1 MQETQVIPAGT
12 LGKWKAQA
20 EQINDAAQVAYL
32 AVQAGRG
39 AINGRPVT
47 DHLRDAFDGAQ
58 QLLGG
63 IRREMGP
70 DPVKVFSAP
79 SIPLEQL
86 DTSDTRRLLA
96 LLEEALAVAERVD
109 LARGRSVGAGVPLGQ
124 GEPAGFDLAEA
135 VGLIHLR
142 VHEEVYGP
150 GAGVTGGRE

>member
-20 EQINDAAQVAYL
+20 EQINDSAQVAYL
-32 AVQAGRG
+32 AVQAGRSV
-39 AINGRPVT
+39 INGRPVT

-70 DPVKVFSAP
+70 DPSKALSAP
-79 SIPLEQL
+79 SISLEQL
-86 DTSDTRRLLA
+86 DTLQTRKLLA
-96 LLEEALAVAERVD
+96 LLEEALGVAEEVD
-109 LARGRSVGAGVPLGQ
+109 AARGRSVGADMQLGPM
-124 GEPAGFDLAEA
+124 EPRGFDLAEA
-135 VGLIHLR
+135 IGLIRLR

-150 GAGVTGGRE
+150 STGGRE